1 MGHFKIMVKVVHIA
15 LRLVILVIA
24 PGLLHAKLADEEMG
38 LEKNDEVEQM
48 SPKELD
54 SFIYNTYMMYQ
65 SLKNIAKIREPT
77 LALSEYPVKNW
88 SFWQKLSEVYD
99 NLEIIKKQ
107 RSLYGLSFPTPNE
120 NLESKRVTPSS
131 KDRTET
137 RNSRAARYQND
148 DNNQNQA

>member
-1 MGHFKIMVKVVHIA
+1 MILKIW
-15 LRLVILVIA
+15 ILGTYIYIYL
-24 PGLLHAKLADEEMG
+24 PI
-38 LEKNDEVEQM
+38 
-48 SPKELD
+48 
-54 SFIYNTYMMYQ
+54 SFFR
-65 SLKNIAKIREPT
+65 REPT

-107 RSLYGLSFPTPNE
+107 RSLYGLSFPAPNE

-137 RNSRAARYQND
+137 RNSRSARYQND
-148 DNNQNQA
+148 DNQNQAYYMTRQT